1 MKRPNV
7 PVQGQG
13 FVQPEISQNDILIR
27 HKAKSRIDSRLFAER
42 IGIKHKSLYSLIQ
55 KHKTGLRELGIL
67 PFQTERLKTNQHGER
82 EHKFALLNSDQ
93 FDYMRHIVS
102 HFAAERMKHVKQ
114 YLEEVLSNYRAG
126 GSVRREYPHDA
137 GMAGKTKATTKGSP
151 VEIKEIKR
159 ITNYAMSVVGGQGYQ
174 PGGRFLVAF
183 NRRGYFSTKSSR
195 ANFLA
200 FVCDAFDSSSHVFPR
215 LILFSIKREAAFL
228 FSDESMGLLPVCCST
243 MASMSS
249 WCCSCR
255 KNFSSSGGKSIL
267 ISCTA
272 ERRSTS
278 HHGADGCYSFY
289 GVREAKADR
298 YRFLG
303 EINRRGYLSRNA
315 SSANRFGLVRGEGLS
330 KDSRSRR
337 TFSRWRSSM
346 DNAISCN
353 SSFVIVCTR
362 KAVRCSTS
370 YHSAGIFYGCNLRDD
385 SGRFAT
391 HCININNVMLLC
403 AFKENAGIFRTNFS
417 RNTSDHLSKKAAY
430 TEVIPYKTGI
440 GCRNPFNQYKATQA
454 RPASFFVSCHRA
466 TIPSGKARTVSMVAL
481 VGQPKGWP
489 VSLYAGIP
497 TPASVTALYE
507 RRNSS
512 GDSLKQYK
520 EAFHMAVS
528 ARPYFVWRFIAVGAS
543 DHQIIHVT
551 AWTELEAR
559 SRCPSGCVAVFAARI
574 RQEASHG

>member
-159 ITNYAMSVVGGQGYQ
+159 ITNYAMSVAGGQGYQ

-551 AWTELEAR
+551 AWTELEAC

>member
-1 MKRPNV
+1 MN
-7 PVQGQG
+7 
-13 FVQPEISQNDILIR
+13 ISLSFTLVT
-27 HKAKSRIDSRLFAER
+27 AF
-42 IGIKHKSLYSLIQ
+42 
-55 KHKTGLRELGIL
+55 
-67 PFQTERLKTNQHGER
+67 
-82 EHKFALLNSDQ
+82 SD
-93 FDYMRHIVS
+93 
-102 HFAAERMKHVKQ
+102 
-114 YLEEVLSNYRAG
+114 
-126 GSVRREYPHDA
+126 
-137 GMAGKTKATTKGSP
+137 KTKATAKGSP
-151 VEIKEIKR
+151 VGTRENKS
-159 ITNYAMSVVGGQGYQ
+159 ITNNATFAAGGQCNQSGSVRCHNCEALSFDEYSL
-174 PGGRFLVAF
+174 R
-183 NRRGYFSTKSSR
+183 YFSR
-195 ANFLA
+195 AKEHGANRSDSCSFFLRRLFRA
-200 FVCDAFDSSSHVFPR
+200 GDVFSVDSSLV
-215 LILFSIKREAAFL
+215 I
-228 FSDESMGLLPVCCST
+228 VCACKA
-243 MASMSS
+243 M
-249 WCCSCR
+249 
-255 KNFSSSGGKSIL
+255 
-267 ISCTA
+267 
-272 ERRSTS
+272 RRSTS

-440 GCRNPFNQYKATQA
+440 GRRNPFNQYKATQA

-520 EAFHMAVS
+520 EAFHMAIS

-543 DHQIIHVT
+543 EHQIIHVT
-551 AWTELEAR
+551 AWTEREAR
-559 SRCPSGCVAVFAARI
+559 NRCPSGCVAVFAAKI